1 MNAMILAAGR
11 GERMRPLTDSIPKP
25 LLPVGGKPL
34 IDFHVEALRQAGFGL
49 IVVNVSHLGD
59 QIQQHLGDGSRFG
72 VSLRYSPEPEGAL
85 ETGGGIHQALPLLG
99 DGPFLV
105 VNGDLWTD
113 YPFGN
118 LRRRR
123 VGLAHLV
130 LVDNPGHHPEGDFA
144 LSDERVSVDGVAR
157 YTFSGIG
164 LYRAELFAGC
174 TPGRFP
180 LAPLLRRAMA
190 EGRVTGEYYQGV
202 WSDVGTPERLASL
215 DRQVRSSAH
224 G

>member
-1 MNAMILAAGR
+1 MILAAGR

-34 IDFHVEALRQAGFGL
+34 IDFHVEALVQAGFGP

-105 VNGDLWTD
+105 MNGDLWTD

-123 VGLAHLV
+123 VELAHLV
-130 LVDNPGHHPEGDFA
+130 LVDNPAHHPEGDFA
-144 LSDERVSVDGVAR
+144 LSDERVSVDGAAR

-190 EGRVTGEYYQGV
+190 ERRVTGEYYPGV